1 MDFMEIL
8 RGYTSEQFS
17 EALFHLLVN
26 FLISKGIID
35 SNELQEFSDENFTK
49 ILKSVI
55 EADKEKALMSI
66 NKNKNEE
73 NV

>member
-1 MDFMEIL
+1 MDWMEIL

-26 FLISKGIID
+26 FLISKEIID
-35 SNELQEFSDENFTK
+35 KDEFQQFSDENFQK
-49 ILKSVI
+49 ILENIVKT
-55 EADKEKALMSI
+55 DREKALTSI
-66 NKNKNEE
+66 NMNKNEE

>member
-1 MDFMEIL
+1 MEIL

-26 FLISKGIID
+26 FLISKEIID
-35 SNELQEFSDENFTK
+35 KDEFQQFSDENFQK
-49 ILKSVI
+49 ILENIVKT
-55 EADKEKALMSI
+55 DREKALTSI
-66 NKNKNEE
+66 NMNKNEE